1 MPRFV
6 VLPPSKARRRRAS
19 AVLAGLLLA
28 VATIATAQPS
38 IPPRPGAGGYAA
50 EGFIP
55 VPDTALEM
63 YYFVV
68 GEGDPDLVV
77 FSSPFLDG
85 ELLPLTERYTVAFVH
100 SRGRG
105 ASTPVV
111 DPASVSYE
119 TELAD
124 IDTARAFFGLDTM
137 TLAGTSFWGGLA
149 GLYAARHPD
158 RVERLVLLNPIP
170 PRAFWMSQSTELP
183 ENDVVSARIALG
195 RLQAADADDTDVY
208 AYCRAELVV
217 LSAETVFDLDRAAH
231 RKSDPCQY
239 RTEHSDVSGPLL
251 GALFGSLGGWD
262 WREELAGVTA
272 TTLVVHG
279 SHDLVPA
286 EAFEE
291 WGSTVPV
298 ATVTRIE
305 EAGHE
310 SLLDRPDEVL
320 AAVTAFLAQAAP

>member
-6 VLPPSKARRRRAS
+6 VLPTPTARRHRSA
-19 AVLAGLLLA
+19 AVLACLLVA
-28 VATIATAQPS
+28 VATVAAAQPS

-105 ASTPVV
+105 ASTAVG
-111 DPASVSYE
+111 DPSSLSYE

-124 IDTARAFFGLDTM
+124 IDAARAFFGLDTM

-149 GLYAARHPD
+149 GLYAARYPD

-170 PRAFWMSQSTELP
+170 PRAFWMSKPTELP
-183 ENDVVSARIALG
+183 ENDVVAARITLG
-195 RLQAADADDTDVY
+195 RLLAAGADDADVY

-217 LSAETVFDLDRAAH
+217 LSAETVFDLDRATD

-239 RTEHSDVSGPLL
+239 RNEHSDVAGRLL
-251 GALFGSLGGWD
+251 GALFGSLDGWD

-272 TTLVVHG
+272 STLVVHG

-291 WGSTVPV
+291 WGSIVPV

-320 AAVTAFLAQAAP
+320 AALTSFLARAAP